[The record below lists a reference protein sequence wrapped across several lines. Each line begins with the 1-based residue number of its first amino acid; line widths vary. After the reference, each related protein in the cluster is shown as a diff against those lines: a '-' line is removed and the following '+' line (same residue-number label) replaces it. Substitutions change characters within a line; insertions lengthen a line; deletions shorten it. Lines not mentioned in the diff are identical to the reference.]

1 MLIESIVVGVAA
13 LLICVSAVMISLRPA
28 QCPTCL
34 IPLQRVEE
42 TVRDLGPYGVET
54 ATYYECS
61 ECYRDMRR
69 VFILTHIG

>member
-1 MLIESIVVGVAA
+1 MLIESIVVGMGAIVV
-13 LLICVSAVMISLRPA
+13 CVGAVMNALRPP

-34 IPLQRVEE
+34 IPLQTVQE

-61 ECYRDMRR
+61 DCYRDLRR

>member
-1 MLIESIVVGVAA
+1 MLIESIVVGMGAMF
-13 LLICVSAVMISLRPA
+13 ICVGAVMSALRPP

-34 IPLQRVEE
+34 IPLQTVEE

-61 ECYRDMRR
+61 DCYRDLRR

>member
-13 LLICVSAVMISLRPA
+13 VLICASAVMISLRPP

-34 IPLQRVEE
+34 VPLQAVEE

-54 ATYYECS
+54 ATHYECS
-61 ECYRDMRR
+61 DCYRALRR

>member
-1 MLIESIVVGVAA
+1 MLLESIIVGMGAI
-13 LLICVSAVMISLRPA
+13 LICVGAVIISLRPP

-34 IPLQRVEE
+34 IPLQAVEE
-42 TVRDLGPYGVET
+42 TIRDLGPYGVET

-61 ECYRDMRR
+61 DCDRDLRR

>member
-13 LLICVSAVMISLRPA
+13 LLICVSAVMILLRPP

-34 IPLQRVEE
+34 IPLQTVEE

>member
-13 LLICVSAVMISLRPA
+13 VLICVVAVMISLRPP

-34 IPLQRVEE
+34 IPLQTVEK

-54 ATYYECS
+54 ATYYEYS
-61 ECYRDMRR
+61 DCYRDMRR
-69 VFILTHIG
+69 VFILTNIG

>member
-1 MLIESIVVGVAA
+1 MLIESIVIGVAA
-13 LLICVSAVMISLRPA
+13 VLVCVGAVMISLRTP

-34 IPLQRVEE
+34 IPLQTVEE

-61 ECYRDMRR
+61 DCYRDMRR

>member
-1 MLIESIVVGVAA
+1 MLIESIVVSVAA
-13 LLICVSAVMISLRPA
+13 VLVCVVAVMISLRPP

-34 IPLQRVEE
+34 IPLQTVEE

-61 ECYRDMRR
+61 DCYRDMRR
-69 VFILTHIG
+69 VFILTNIG

>member
-13 LLICVSAVMISLRPA
+13 LLICVRAVMISLRSP

-34 IPLQRVEE
+34 IPLRTVEE

-54 ATYYECS
+54 ATSYECS
-61 ECYRDMRR
+61 ECYRDMCR

>member
-1 MLIESIVVGVAA
+1 MLIESIVVGVAT
-13 LLICVSAVMISLRPA
+13 LLICVSAVMISLRPP

-34 IPLQRVEE
+34 IPLQTVEE

>member
-1 MLIESIVVGVAA
+1 MLLESIVVGVAA
-13 LLICVSAVMISLRPA
+13 LLTCVSAVMISLRPP

-34 IPLQRVEE
+34 IPLQTVEE

>member
-1 MLIESIVVGVAA
+1 MLIESIVIGMGAILISVG
-13 LLICVSAVMISLRPA
+13 AVMSALRPP

-34 IPLQRVEE
+34 IPLQTVEE

-61 ECYRDMRR
+61 DCYRDLRR